1 MLQASLRSL
10 ARALAP
16 ALALATTLALAGPV
30 LGQGWIETDAAGRVA
45 KADLERTHRVTVPAL
60 NLRGEASVANPPIGT
75 LRQDEVVL
83 ELERTF
89 NTEESREWRRV
100 RLAAGEEGWI
110 AGAFVAPVAA
120 GLPSLE
126 AAMRLLASGSAGT
139 VADSAAPAAAT
150 LPVVPEIRAGF
161 VHVGPVGDAGWT
173 FQHDL
178 GRQALERLPFVADTA
193 QIENV
198 PEDPKLVAQAIEQLI
213 DGGANLVFTT
223 SYGFMDPTMA
233 AARAHPDV
241 AFMHASGFKTEP
253 NAGTYFGR
261 MYEARYLA
269 GILAGGMTA
278 SGIVGYVAAFPIPEV
293 IRQINAFT
301 LGAQSIKPDV
311 EVRVLWTGT
320 WYGPGIERE
329 AAERL
334 LDFGA
339 DVLTMHQDSPAVVQ
353 AAEQRGKF
361 AIGFHS
367 DMSLFAP
374 DATLTSAVWNWSGL
388 YVEIATDLHEGR
400 FRPVQHWPGLAEGV
414 VDLAPVNPLLPDELK
429 EAVATARAEIIDGT
443 RRLFAGPVRDADGVV
458 RIASGAVPSDADL
471 LRMDY
476 FVLGVKGEL
485 PEAPAFGAT
494 D

>member
-1 MLQASLRSL
+1 MLQSLLRLSIL
-10 ARALAP
+10 A
-16 ALALATTLALAGPV
+16 LALAGPAMA
-30 LGQGWIETDAAGRVA
+30 QGWIETDAAGRVEKSA
-45 KADLERTHRVTVPAL
+45 LERALRVTVAAL
-60 NLRGEASVANPPIGT
+60 NLRGDPSVANPPIGA
-75 LRQDEVVL
+75 LRQDEVLV
-83 ELERTF
+83 ELEQTF
-89 NTEESREWRRV
+89 NTEEGREWRRV
-100 RLAAGEEGWI
+100 RLVSGEEGWV
-110 AGAFVAPVAA
+110 AGAYLEPVAA
-120 GLPSLE
+120 GLPALE
-126 AAMRLLASGSAGT
+126 AAMRLLASAPAGAADSGSAE
-139 VADSAAPAAAT
+139 PPAT
-150 LPVVPEIRAGF
+150 LPAAPEIRAGF

-173 FQHDL
+173 FQHDQ
-178 GRQALERLPFVADTA
+178 GRQALERLPFVVATE

-198 PEDPKLVAQAIEQLI
+198 AEDPALVRQAIDELI

-233 AARAHPDV
+233 AARAHPEV

-301 LGAQSIKPDV
+301 LGAESIKPDV

-329 AAERL
+329 AALRL

-353 AAEQRGKF
+353 AAELRGKF

-374 DATLTSAVWNWSGL
+374 EATLTSAVWDWSGL
-388 YVEIATDLHEGR
+388 YTKIATDLHEGN
-400 FRPVQHWPGLAEGV
+400 FRPEQYWWGLAEGA

-429 EAVATARAEIIDGT
+429 EAVATARAGLIDGSL
-443 RRLFAGPVRDADGVV
+443 RPFAGPIRDFEGVV
-458 RIASGAVPSDADL
+458 RIPSGSLPSDADL

-485 PEAPAFGAT
+485 PDAPVLGPT